1 MTSDELHFAQTAL
14 LAALPY
20 DALRRIGDFLGVG
33 LRGEARNRKEE
44 WVAAIAAHWS
54 DPVEVRRCCQH
65 ASAAFRS
72 AYDRLRR
79 TSELPAALF
88 LAEYGGLRSLSELV
102 PPHSVAEQLF
112 LSGLLHAAEGG
123 VPLPA
128 ARLRVLPLP
137 GLAPMDEAPASSVSF
152 QLDPRQP
159 LFDFVQM
166 LCFWL
171 QQREPRLLQGRWLRP
186 NSARQLYARLR
197 PQEAWVSLRSHKQSP
212 ILRTLWFL
220 ARHANLI
227 APEVTTLGW
236 RWLELSTDEQLAML
250 WEAWLQDGNDERER
264 SAYLQPDAG
273 WGIAARRALAAC
285 MARFSHPFT
294 PQMLADAW
302 LVEPGLPVAFFIT
315 HFHTLSDVE
324 RSLRLLLE
332 TVFPL
337 LGVVAPLDAEH
348 FALTDVGHQLLAQNR
363 LLLSSSAWSSG
374 EAAAAEWSP
383 SEDDQSLTLRFAWC
397 ASPLAQARIALFSED
412 LPTMHGAAPQNA
424 ATDAEEDAS
433 ASVSS
438 LVRFTPESMAA
449 AAVQGHGL
457 AHLWHALNLLGLPLH
472 TEEIARLH
480 AWWEAG
486 DQVTATL
493 LPILRTR
500 RPEQLAQLVQD
511 DDAPRWLVE
520 ILSPTAAVW
529 RGDAE
534 VLQSCLH
541 RAGFPVLLDLPKE
554 REVAA
559 KDAAALWL
567 AGRLYQRLGRFLPL
581 PAPLSN
587 RALNALFAQLTPLQ
601 QAAVQ
606 AQQTALLEHL
616 ADLLDAL
623 PFTPPPSPT
632 DPEQWRGRLETAI
645 ARRASLLLTYVSAG
659 RNLTTRRRVEP
670 HWIETRRG
678 SLYLRAYCY
687 NAGRV
692 LTFRLDRIL
701 AIEEGEA

>member
-1 MTSDELHFAQTAL
+1 MTSDELYLAQTAWL
-14 LAALPY
+14 SALPY

-33 LRGEARNRKEE
+33 LRGEARNRKEG

-54 DPVEVRRCCQH
+54 DPVEVQRCFRC
-65 ASAAFRS
+65 ASAALRS

-79 TSELPAALF
+79 TPELPAALF
-88 LAEYGGLRSLSELV
+88 LAEYGGLRSLSDLA

-123 VPLPA
+123 VPFSA

-137 GLAPMDEAPASSVSF
+137 GLALLHEAPASSAPF

-166 LCFWL
+166 FCFWL

-186 NSARQLYARLR
+186 NSARRLYARLR
-197 PQEAWVSLRSHKQSP
+197 PQEASASLRSHKQSP
-212 ILRTLWFL
+212 FLRTLWFL

-227 APEVTTLGW
+227 APEVTVLGW
-236 RWLELSTDEQLAML
+236 RWLELSPTEQLTML

-264 SAYLQPDAG
+264 SAYLQPDAR
-273 WGIAARRALAAC
+273 WGIAARHALAAC
-285 MARFSHPFT
+285 MARLSGAFT
-294 PQMLADAW
+294 AQRLADAW
-302 LVEPGLPVAFFIT
+302 SVDPTLPVTFFTT
-315 HFHTLSDVE
+315 HFHTFGDVE

-332 TVFPL
+332 TVFHL
-337 LGVVAPLDAEH
+337 LGVVAPLDTEH
-348 FALTDVGHQLLAQNR
+348 FALTDVGHQLLAQGR
-363 LLLSSSAWSSG
+363 LLLSASPWSSG
-374 EAAAAEWSP
+374 EAAAAGWSP
-383 SEDDQSLTLRFAWC
+383 SQDERSLTLRFAWC
-397 ASPLAQARIALFSED
+397 ASSSAQARIALFSED
-412 LPTMHGAAPQNA
+412 LQAMHGAAPQNA
-424 ATDAEEDAS
+424 ATDVEEDAS
-433 ASVSS
+433 ASVFS
-438 LVRFTPESMAA
+438 LARFTPESMAA

-457 AHLWHALNLLGLPLH
+457 AHLWHALRLLGLPLH

-511 DDAPRWLVE
+511 GDAQRWLVE
-520 ILSPTAAVW
+520 VLSPTAAVW

-534 VLQSCLH
+534 VLQSCL
-541 RAGFPVLLDLPKE
+541 RKAGLPAALDLPTE

-559 KDAAALWL
+559 NDAAALWL

-581 PAPLSN
+581 PAPLSH
-587 RALNALFAQLTPLQ
+587 RALDALFAQLTPLQ

-606 AQQTALLEHL
+606 AQQAALLEHL

-623 PFTPPPSPT
+623 PFTPPPSPA